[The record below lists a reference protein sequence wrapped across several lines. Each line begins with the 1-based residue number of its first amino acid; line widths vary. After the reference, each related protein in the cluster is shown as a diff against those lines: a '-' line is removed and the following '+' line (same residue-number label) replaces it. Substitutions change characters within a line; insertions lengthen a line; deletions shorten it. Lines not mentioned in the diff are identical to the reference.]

1 MIYPDPAT
9 AGLLAVVPNTKKPA
23 LVPFWHRLFGGMSGR
38 LAALSVAVVLAGCS
52 FTGNGLHTA
61 GLDHIVVGRTT
72 LAQASESLGAQPTDV
87 WQQGNSTLVRW
98 ANKVTVAT
106 DAFYVRQEVW
116 LRFGADGTFERMEKS
131 INVPV
136 LRHPK
141 TAAQADQEAAQKK
154 PATHQALATEGQAQP
169 AEDMIFIPGNG
180 EPVTGPV
187 PVVPPAKIVPV
198 APVAPSAKGASSGL
212 APAHTLVTTEI
223 SATQPLLPAGS
234 RITPL
239 ATYPLPAQH

>member
-1 MIYPDPAT
+1 MIYPDPA
-9 AGLLAVVPNTKKPA
+9 AARFLAVAPNPEKPV
-23 LVPFWHRLFGGMSGR
+23 LVPFWHRLFGGTSGR
-38 LAALSVAVVLAGCS
+38 LAALSAAVVLAGCS

-116 LRFGADGTFERMEKS
+116 LRFGSDGTFERMEKS

-154 PATHQALATEGQAQP
+154 PAIHQALAAEGQARP

-198 APVAPSAKGASSGL
+198 APVAPSAKGASLGL
-212 APAHTLVTTEI
+212 APAHTLATTEI

-234 RITPL
+234 RITPV
-239 ATYPLPAQH
+239 ATYPLPGQH